1 MRNKHI
7 LIVLSIVA
15 AMAAGAVVVYA
26 GNPNP
31 PGPPEGLQ
39 KIGKMRAGVPKTGQ
53 TTSYATGDDG
63 DLEMGVE
70 WPSLRFTDNLDG
82 TVTDNLTGLIWLKNG
97 NCPNGGKNW
106 SDALT
111 FASALHDGWTGDPG
125 GGDCSLSDNSVAGD
139 WRLPN
144 VRELYSLIHLGQA
157 DSSVWLNTQGF
168 TGVQSYYYWSSTSTA
183 FTTSNAWSVILNFGY
198 VDYDDKPYSYYV
210 WPVRGG

>member
-70 WPSLRFTDNLDG
+70 WPSPRFTDNEDG
-82 TVTDNLTGLIWLKNG
+82 TVTDNLTGLIWLENADCFG
-97 NCPNGGKNW
+97 PRDW
-106 SDALT
+106 WTALSDANGLASGSCELT
-111 FASALHDGWTGDPG
+111 DG
-125 GGDCSLSDNSVAGD
+125 SSAGD

-144 VRELYSLIHLGQA
+144 VREMLSLIDYGVYDGLVLPDGHP
-157 DSSVWLNTQGF
+157 F
-168 TGVQSYYYWSSTSTA
+168 TGVQSSYYWSSTTTA
-183 FTTSNAWSVILNFGY
+183 YDTSDAWLVHLYRGL
-198 VDYDDKPYSYYV
+198 VDYVFKTDAWHV
-210 WPVRGG
+210 WPVRGGQ